1 MLPSHVAP
9 SAVCRAETE
18 EDAVLPTADEPVPLD
33 GAFLTDPHG
42 ACAALHRRGAIH
54 RAVAPDAAPV
64 WLITG
69 YEQVREAAADPRF
82 ALDKR
87 HARSRGTAGDSLP
100 PELDAHLLNRDGTDH
115 ARLRRL
121 VAAALGPRRT
131 EALREPIRRAA
142 EELLDPVEARG
153 RGDVVADLAAPLSVA
168 VICDLL
174 GVPAGHRVDFRAWT
188 DTLLSPDPG
197 APGRS
202 REAMRAMH
210 GFLGELIAHKRAAP
224 GDDLLSELI
233 AAEREGQPG
242 ECPAGNSRVG
252 DGPAGE
258 RPTGE
263 PGLTE
268 RELLAMAF
276 LLLFAGYHNTVG
288 LISGTV
294 LALLTRPEHLAA
306 VRAGRLGLPAVTEEV
321 LRWDPPAMLAVRRFP
336 TEDLTVAGTRIGAGE
351 RVWLSWAAA
360 DRDPAHVPDPDVFD
374 PARRGPPHLAFGRGP
389 HFCVGAALVRA
400 ENEIAVGALLRRFP
414 RLALDADPAVLTR
427 RRSLRSRSL
436 TALPVRV

>member
-1 MLPSHVAP
+1 MPPPA
-9 SAVCRAETE
+9 
-18 EDAVLPTADEPVPLD
+18 DAPVPLD
-33 GAFLTDPHG
+33 GDFLTDPHG
-42 ACAALHRRGAIH
+42 ACAALNRRGPVH
-54 RAVAPDAAPV
+54 RAIAPDAAPV

-69 YEQVREAAADPRF
+69 YEEVREAAADPRF

-87 HARSRGTAGDSLP
+87 HARSRGASGDSLP
-100 PELDAHLLNRDGTDH
+100 PELDAHLLNRDGADH
-115 ARLRRL
+115 ARLRGL
-121 VAAALGPRRT
+121 VGRALGPRRT
-131 EALREPIRRAA
+131 ERLREPIRRAA
-142 EELLDPVEARG
+142 EDLLDGIEARG

-210 GFLGELIAHKRAAP
+210 GFLGDLVARKRAEP

-233 AAEREGQPG
+233 DSVHEPSQPG
-242 ECPAGNSRVG
+242 
-252 DGPAGE
+252 DGRAGE
-258 RPTGE
+258 CRAGE
-263 PGLTE
+263 GTLTE

-288 LISGTV
+288 LICGTV
-294 LALLTRPEHLAA
+294 LALLTRPEQLAA

-336 TEDLTVAGTRIGAGE
+336 TEDLTVAGTRIAAGD

-360 DRDPAHVPDPDVFD
+360 NRDPAHVPGPDAFD
-374 PARRGPPHLAFGRGP
+374 PQRQGPPHLAFGRGP
-389 HFCVGAALVRA
+389 HFCAGAALARA

-414 RLALDADPAVLTR
+414 RLALDADPAALTW
-427 RRSLRSRSL
+427 RRSLRSRCP

>member
-1 MLPSHVAP
+1 MLPPA
-9 SAVCRAETE
+9 
-18 EDAVLPTADEPVPLD
+18 DAPVPLD
-33 GAFLTDPHG
+33 EGFLADPHG
-42 ACAALHRRGAIH
+42 VCAGLHRRGAVH
-54 RAVAPDAAPV
+54 RAVAPDTTPL

-69 YEQVREAAADPRF
+69 YEQVREAAADPRL

-87 HARSRGTAGDSLP
+87 HARSRGAAGDSLP
-100 PELDAHLLNRDGTDH
+100 PELDAHLLNRDGADH

-131 EALREPIRRAA
+131 EALREPIRRTADA
-142 EELLDPVEARG
+142 LLDHVEARG
-153 RGDVVADLAAPLSVA
+153 RGDVVADLAAPLAVA

-174 GVPAGHRVDFRAWT
+174 GVPSGHRVDFRVWT

-202 REAMRAMH
+202 RDAMRAMH
-210 GFLGELIAHKRAAP
+210 GFLGELIAHKRAVP

-233 AAEREGQPG
+233 AAERDPQAPEDPPG
-242 ECPAGNSRVG
+242 E
-252 DGPAGE
+252 GPAGE
-258 RPTGE
+258 A
-263 PGLTE
+263 GLTE

-294 LALLTRPEHLAA
+294 LALLTRPRELAA
-306 VRAGRLGLPAVTEEV
+306 VRAGRLGLSAVTEEV

-336 TEDLTVAGTRIGAGE
+336 TEDLTVDGTRIAAGD

-360 DRDPAHVPDPDVFD
+360 NRDPARFPDPDAFD
-374 PARRGPPHLAFGRGP
+374 PARQGPPHLAFGRGP
-389 HFCVGAALVRA
+389 HFCAGAALARA

-414 RLALDADPAVLTR
+414 RLALDADPATLTR
-427 RRSLRSRSL
+427 RRSLRSRCPA
-436 TALPVRV
+436 ALPVRV